1 MGTDGILLLDK
12 PAGLTSHDVVAR
24 VRRALGT
31 RDVGHGGT
39 LDPNATGLLVVAV
52 GRAPRWLPYLP
63 DGKRYRATVKLGLA
77 TSTEDVWGEPV
88 ERDDAPP
95 PDPDA
100 FRRAIEG
107 LTDLTEQVPPMV
119 SALKQDGQRLY
130 RLAREGKTVERKARP
145 VTIRRVAVLALR
157 GNEADFDVDCSAGTY
172 VRTLCVE
179 IGRRLGRPACLSALR
194 RLGHGP
200 FSVDEALP
208 ADAWTAEGLRGALVG
223 AERALAHLPARELD
237 DEEAAA
243 IAQGKALRLQA
254 APQPGAWRL
263 HHHGALWALA
273 DAPAEGPWRL
283 QPTRVFAD

>member
-1 MGTDGILLLDK
+1 MDGILLLDK
-12 PAGLTSHDVVAR
+12 PAGLTSHDVVGR

-39 LDPNATGLLVVAV
+39 LDPNATGLLLVAV

-63 DGKRYRATVKLGLA
+63 DGKRYRATLRLGLA
-77 TSTEDVWGEPV
+77 TGTEDIWGEPG

-95 PDPDA
+95 PGDA
-100 FRRAIEG
+100 GFRSAIES
-107 LTDLTEQVPPMV
+107 LTDLAEQVPPMV
-119 SALKQDGQRLY
+119 SALKQGGQRLY
-130 RLAREGKTVERKARP
+130 RLAREGKTVERKPRP
-145 VTIRRVAVLALR
+145 VSISRVQVLALR
-157 GNEADFDVDCSAGTY
+157 GDEADFDVDCSAGTY

-179 IGRRLGRPACLSALR
+179 VGRRLGRPACLAALR

-208 ADAWTAEGLRGALVG
+208 ADAWTAEGLRGALIG
-223 AERALAHLPARELD
+223 AERALAHLPGRELSA
-237 DEEAAA
+237 EEAAA
-243 IAQGKALRLQA
+243 IAQGKALSLES

-263 HHHGALWALA
+263 NYHGGLWALA

-283 QPTRVFAD
+283 QPKRVFAD